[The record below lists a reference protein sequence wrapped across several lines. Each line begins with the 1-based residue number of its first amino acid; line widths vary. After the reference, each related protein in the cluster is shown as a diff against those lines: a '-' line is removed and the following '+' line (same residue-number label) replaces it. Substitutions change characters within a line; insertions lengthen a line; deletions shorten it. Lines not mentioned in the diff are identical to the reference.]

1 MSSNLP
7 SFHLVATQGGPL
19 IVPVPHGWTVQFTY
33 PTPVKLGEV
42 ILEGPCDPAL
52 TKVRGMKTE
61 RAQVTLRFDDTGT
74 IADKCR
80 VRREGQ
86 KMHWVTAPAPV
97 YGKHVEKHGTTG
109 VASVVGWVLRALM
122 QNGRG
127 L

>member
-1 MSSNLP
+1 MSTLP
-7 SFHLVATQGGPL
+7 STQVIQTAGGPL
-19 IVPVPHGWTVQFTY
+19 VVPVPHAWSVSIV
-33 PTPVKLGEV
+33 PPSPIKLGEI

-61 RAQVTLRFDDTGT
+61 RAQVTLRFDHTGT
-74 IADKCR
+74 ISDKCR

-86 KMHWVTAPAPV
+86 KMHWVVMPAPV